1 LGFTNLTT
9 DSGNTSRNVSL
20 TVNPTVSF
28 ELSVT
33 VNNPAWGSVSPTNGT
48 YAAGSSVELQAT
60 PATYYR
66 FNQWNGDAT
75 GTNNP
80 LTIVLN
86 TNTSVLAVFGEVFTT
101 NHPTPHWWLA
111 DYGYTNDFETAV
123 TAIGANGIPLWQSYI
138 AGLDPNDPES
148 QFRLTW
154 QPTPDGAS
162 YVLHWNTV
170 ADRVYS
176 IWSSTNLSAGFTPVP
191 GAANLPWTIQ
201 NFTNVLDD
209 ASIQAF

>member
-1 LGFTNLTT
+1 
-9 DSGNTSRNVSL
+9 
-20 TVNPTVSF
+20 
-28 ELSVT
+28 
-33 VNNPAWGSVSPTNGT
+33 
-48 YAAGSSVELQAT
+48 VELLAA
-60 PATYYR
+60 PATYFR
-66 FNQWNGDAT
+66 FNEWNGDAT

-86 TNTSVLAVFGEVFTT
+86 TNTSVLAMFGEVLTT

-138 AGLDPNDPES
+138 AGLDPNDAES
-148 QFRLTW
+148 QFRLAG

-170 ADRVYS
+170 TGRVYTV
-176 IWSSTNLSAGFTPVP
+176 WASTNLLDGFAPLP
-191 GAANLPWTIQ
+191 GALNLPWTIQ
-201 NFTNVLDD
+201 SFTNDLDG
-209 ASIQAF
+209 ASPHRFYQMEVQKP